1 MPCLNLLGGKTAF
14 FHSIPSFQKQ
24 MLLEIH
30 RMKVEDKLQPIHEG
44 EYYAVEYQKA
54 FYIGQILRNKNA
66 TLTIKFLHSVG
77 TTVFTWPKCDS
88 IDDCS
93 PSRLIFDPLQ
103 IQGSGPFQSPQSD
116 EVQHFYQYIK
126 RSRKR

>member
-1 MPCLNLLGGKTAF
+1 
-14 FHSIPSFQKQ
+14 

-44 EYYAVEYQKA
+44 GYYAVEYRKA
-54 FYIGQILRNKNA
+54 FYIGRILRSKNA

-77 TTVFTWPKCDS
+77 AKVFDWPKRDG

-93 PSRLIFDPLQ
+93 PSGLIFGPLQ
-103 IQGSGPFQSPQSD
+103 I
-116 EVQHFYQYIK
+116 
-126 RSRKR
+126 